1 MITNPDPDPVQPS
14 EDPPVLVTVAIPT
27 FRRPAELARLLPLVL
42 AQIDGLAADGLAGC
56 TAEVLVVDND
66 QQGSGEPV
74 VAALGRPGVRYV
86 VEPEPGIA
94 AVRNR
99 ILDESDRSA
108 AVVMID
114 DDESPAP
121 GWLASLLRTWRDE
134 RAALVAG
141 RVVAEYDGML
151 SPWMAAGG
159 FFQRRNLPTGSV
171 ITAAAAGNLLLD
183 IAQVRNAGV
192 RFESAFGLSGGEDS
206 LFSRRLHRRRGRLVW
221 CAESVAVDHVPASR
235 MTPRYVLARA
245 RNHGNIHARIDLE
258 LSDGA
263 LGRLRARA
271 RRAVLALVLVAAG
284 AGRWTAGLVLG
295 SLRHRARGLRTLM
308 RGVGMLAA
316 VVGVTHQEYAR
327 VPPRG

>member
-1 MITNPDPDPVQPS
+1 MLI
-14 EDPPVLVTVAIPT
+14 TVAIPT
-27 FRRPAELARLLPLVL
+27 FRRPAELARLLPLVV
-42 AQIDGLAADGLAGC
+42 AQIDGLEADGLPGYS
-56 TAEVLVVDND
+56 AEVLVVDND
-66 QQGSGEPV
+66 DQRSGEPV
-74 VAALGRPGVRYV
+74 VSVVGRPDVRYV

-99 ILDESDRSA
+99 ILDEADRSA

-121 GWLASLLRTWRDE
+121 GWLASLLRTWQDE

-141 RVVAEYDGML
+141 RVVPEYDGEL
-151 SPWMAAGG
+151 SPWLAAGG

-183 IAQVRNAGV
+183 IARVREAGV
-192 RFESAFGLSGGEDS
+192 RFDSAFGLSGGEDS
-206 LFSRRLHRRRGRLVW
+206 LFSRRLNRRRARLVW
-221 CAESVAVDHVPASR
+221 CADSVAIDHVPAAR

-245 RNHGNIHARIDLE
+245 RNHGNIHARIDVE
-258 LSDGA
+258 LSTGR
-263 LGRLRARA
+263 LGRLRAGA
-271 RRAVLALVLVAAG
+271 RRAVLASVLVAAG
-284 AGRWTAGLVLG
+284 AGRWAAGLVLR
-295 SLRHRARGLRTLM
+295 SLRHRARGARMFM

-316 VVGVTHQEYAR
+316 VVGVAHQEYAR